1 MLLRAFAETPLAD
14 RCEGALACDRCGNA
28 ENSAVEEDLS
38 EAEVDP
44 VPHEEPFER
53 AKGGD
58 EGDDARGEQM
68 RDLGPDV
75 TQL

>member
-1 MLLRAFAETPLAD
+1 MLLRAFAEAPLAD
-14 RCEGALACDRCGNA
+14 RREGALACDSCWNA
-28 ENSAVEEDLS
+28 EDSAVEEDLS

-44 VPHEEPFER
+44 VPDEEPFER
-53 AKGGD
+53 AEGGD
-58 EGDDARGEQM
+58 EGDDAQGKQM